1 MAGWVASVARDVV
14 HDKEGGGLA
23 LVDKLCIGLLL
34 RLEPLHLE
42 LCLSLLLLLVLVAT
56 DREVNRLIIVIH
68 DSLHV
73 RGLELVDLTNGKRIA
88 SRRLGEWVR
97 SSRSGEWISTS
108 GLTARGRGCWR
119 SKLRLSRGKRVRSA
133 SKYRLLLLRRRE
145 PRELLLLLLWEG
157 LLPLLLLLLL
167 LLLLA
172 EAVAR
177 KRVLI
182 VYEISLPSEHLV
194 KA

>member
-1 MAGWVASVARDVV
+1 MV
-14 HDKEGGGLA
+14 HDKEAGGLA

-42 LCLSLLLLLVLVAT
+42 LGLGLLLLLVLGAT
-56 DREVNRLIIVIH
+56 DREVNRFIVVVH

-73 RGLELVDLTNGKRIA
+73 RGLELVDLTGGKRIA
-88 SRRLGEWVR
+88 SRGLGGERVR
-97 SSRSGEWISTS
+97 TSRSGERIITC
-108 GLTARGRGCWR
+108 GLAGRGRGCWR
-119 SKLRLSRGKRVRSA
+119 DKLRLRRSKRVRSA
-133 SKYRLLLLRRRE
+133 NKSRLLLRRRE
-145 PRELLLLLLWEG
+145 PREWLLLLLWEG

-182 VYEISLPSEHLV
+182 VYEISLPSEHIV